1 MSRRLHYE
9 ENKRRRLRP
18 AFLDYVDT
26 RSVAETARRQGISR
40 ETFYRWL
47 EDWVRQGSGDP
58 LEDWWMIIGAAE
70 ILRNRAAPVVNRPS
84 LEDLF
89 KRGRAVVFDVKMAF
103 LLAKRLDALDY
114 ERADKEWRKLV
125 TGRRGK
131 RFSEVL
137 EDAAKNK
144 G

>member
-1 MSRRLHYE
+1 
-9 ENKRRRLRP
+9 
-18 AFLDYVDT
+18 
-26 RSVAETARRQGISR
+26 VAETARRQGISR

-47 EDWVRQGSGDP
+47 KDWVRQGSGDP
-58 LEDWWMIIGAAE
+58 LEDWWMIVGAAE
-70 ILRNRAAPVVNRPS
+70 ILRNRAAPGVNRSS
-84 LEDLF
+84 LDDLF

-114 ERADKEWRKLV
+114 ERRDKEWRKLV
-125 TGRRGK
+125 TRRRGE

-137 EDAAKNK
+137 ENAAKNK